1 MELVVRQN
9 GGKGNRLGFVAGPIH
24 IGRGVDSRVFLPDPK
39 VSRQHAVIFSTPEGD
54 WILQDLDSA
63 NKTFLNGKA
72 IHKAKIKTGDQ
83 IRIAGFTIEV
93 NVDVDVQTDKRA
105 APEDTLTAEPRKLQ
119 VIARDLNAEHTP
131 DIKMPAKRANDFIE
145 ATEEICK
152 AKGLD
157 QVLRILLTIMFR
169 QFGARNVWAA
179 LRNEPQ
185 GPMTCHTGRAAGGE
199 ELTLGQIILREK
211 ITYAVEK
218 HLFLL
223 FPSVLAESPGPAIGS
238 AMIGPILDR
247 DGCFGAIYVDK
258 TPDSRPYNLG
268 DLDYLMLLAIHTAA
282 IVENF

>member
-1 MELVVRQN
+1 MELVVRQD
-9 GGKGNRLGFVAGPIH
+9 GGNANRLGFVAGPIH

-93 NVDVDVQTDKRA
+93 NVDVDVQADKRA
-105 APEDTLTAEPRKLQ
+105 GPGDTLTAQPRKLQ
-119 VIARDLNAEHTP
+119 VIARDLSAEHAP
-131 DIKMPAKRANDFIE
+131 DIKMPAKRAKDFIE

-152 AKGLD
+152 AAGLD

-169 QFGARNVWAA
+169 QFDASHAWAA
-179 LRNEPQ
+179 LRSEPE
-185 GPMTCHTGRAAGGE
+185 GPMTCHTGRAASGE

-247 DGCFGAIYVDK
+247 DGCFGAIYVHK
-258 TPDSRPYNLG
+258 AADSRPYNLS